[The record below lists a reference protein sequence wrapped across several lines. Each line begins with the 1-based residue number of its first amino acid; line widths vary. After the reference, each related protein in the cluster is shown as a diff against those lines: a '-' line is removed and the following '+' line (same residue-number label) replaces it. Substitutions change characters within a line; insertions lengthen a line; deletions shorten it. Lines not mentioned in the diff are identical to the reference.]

1 MRQFARTLLVLVLAI
16 FYVLFPYDILPDV
29 LGRIGRIDDV
39 LLIFLLVFWYFI
51 KPVIDEMKYKNRYNH
66 SGSFEGENQ
75 NDTQTDDPYEILG
88 VEKNA
93 DMAAIR
99 RAYQEKIRQYH
110 PDLVAKMGPEIQE
123 LARQKSQKIN
133 NAYQKLKKKKS

>member
-133 NAYQKLKKKKS
+133 NAYQELKKKKS